1 METIHDEYSF
11 LTHHARILLSHS
23 GVGYLYPPPL
33 SNALVGILSYP
44 MTKEVLLNKL
54 HQTTIILRTIDGTI
68 RFNNAKVQIH
78 PLDSICVLRGG
89 I

>member
-1 METIHDEYSF
+1 
-11 LTHHARILLSHS
+11 
-23 GVGYLYPPPL
+23 
-33 SNALVGILSYP
+33 